1 MKRPNPY
8 KEVYDFNAAVK
19 VGDTVEFSEVIG
31 MGEPVR
37 YQTESEAEVLGE
49 HTAVVWLKGKR
60 GCVKLSHQS
69 PRVRNAIRHRR
80 GLHESRLYGC
90 WLIASANLA
99 HSELLQG

>member
-31 MGEPVR
+31 MGEPIR

-60 GCVKLSHQS
+60 GCVKLSHCK
-69 PRVRNAIRHRR
+69 P
-80 GLHESRLYGC
+80 
-90 WLIASANLA
+90 IATAPHPAPSG
-99 HSELLQG
+99 Q